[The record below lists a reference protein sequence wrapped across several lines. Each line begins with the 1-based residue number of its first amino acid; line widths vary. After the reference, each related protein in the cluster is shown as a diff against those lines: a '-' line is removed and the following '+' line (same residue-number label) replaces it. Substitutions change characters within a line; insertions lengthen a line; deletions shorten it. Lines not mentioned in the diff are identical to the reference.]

1 MYLGKPPPKPF
12 PPPAFHIIIPTSLVS
27 RREFDRW
34 VCGSR
39 HLSHIVFE
47 VLKNALRAVVEKHGP
62 ASDDFPPIKMLV
74 AEGEE
79 AHTLQWNITYRRT

>member
-1 MYLGKPPPKPF
+1 MYQGKLLSPV
-12 PPPAFHIIIPTSLVS
+12 LVFIL
-27 RREFDRW
+27 RNEFNRW

-39 HLSHIVFE
+39 HLSHICFE

-62 ASDDFPPIKMLV
+62 GADSFPPIRMLI

-79 AHTLQWNITYRRT
+79 VDRSQSNLISGYNTQDCR

>member
-1 MYLGKPPPKPF
+1 MPTPPV
-12 PPPAFHIIIPTSLVS
+12 L
-27 RREFDRW
+27 RLEFDRW

-62 ASDDFPPIKMLV
+62 RADDFPAIKLLV

-79 AHTLQWNITYRRT
+79 VPSTFGPADIRT

>member
-1 MYLGKPPPKPF
+1 MYLGK
-12 PPPAFHIIIPTSLVS
+12 SLPLNLFFL
-27 RREFDRW
+27 RHEFDRW

-39 HLSHIVFE
+39 HLSHICFE

-62 ASDDFPPIKMLV
+62 ASDSFPPIRMLV

-79 AHTLQWNITYRRT
+79 VSPLQTQLIQGHYD

>member
-1 MYLGKPPPKPF
+1 MYQGKSPPF
-12 PPPAFHIIIPTSLVS
+12 PPLYNYANTPFS
-27 RREFDRW
+27 RRDFDRW

-39 HLSHIVFE
+39 HLSHVCFE

-62 ASDDFPPIKMLV
+62 AADHFPPIKMLV

-79 AHTLQWNITYRRT
+79 VCL

>member
-1 MYLGKPPPKPF
+1 MYQGKLPSPAPF
-12 PPPAFHIIIPTSLVS
+12 YQYPYPFL

-39 HLSHIVFE
+39 HLSHICFE

-62 ASDDFPPIKMLV
+62 AADHFPPIRMLV

-79 AHTLQWNITYRRT
+79 VRPF

>member
-1 MYLGKPPPKPF
+1 MYLGK
-12 PPPAFHIIIPTSLVS
+12 SLPSYPYFV
-27 RREFDRW
+27 RQKFDRW

-62 ASDDFPPIKMLV
+62 TAESFPPIKMLV

-79 AHTLQWNITYRRT
+79 VLS